1 MIDAFTSI
9 AFSCII
15 AGTGSNAMLE
25 ADFRKA
31 MRTLTSAVCV
41 VSTAHAGRRFG
52 MTATSVTSLSA
63 EPPSILVC
71 INQAASVHEPVSKS
85 QRLCANILRADQID
99 LAQAFSSKIT
109 AEARFCHGRWRDN
122 AEGMPYLGDA
132 QANVFCNVEAV
143 YGYATHSI
151 VVGKV
156 TNVMVGEG
164 VAPLIYQDGR
174 YTVGLGEGIDWVV
187 SIGG

>member
-1 MIDAFTSI
+1 
-9 AFSCII
+9 
-15 AGTGSNAMLE
+15 MLD

-41 VSTAHAGRRFG
+41 VSATHAGRRFG

-71 INQAASVHEPVSKS
+71 INRAASLHEPVSQS
-85 QRLCANILRADQID
+85 QRLCVNILRADQIE

-109 AEARFCHGRWRDN
+109 AERRFCHGHWRQN
-122 AEGMPYLGDA
+122 ADDMPYLGDA
-132 QANVFCNVEAV
+132 QANIFCDVDAV
-143 YGYATHSI
+143 CAYATHSI
-151 VVGKV
+151 VIGKV
-156 TNVMVGEG
+156 TDVSVGDG

-174 YTVGLGEGIDWVV
+174 YTVGLGDGIDWVI